1 MKISNYYLLALLLF
15 TSWVQGQRMY
25 PNQKGIELQI
35 GSTATN
41 PINSNY
47 YAQLALI
54 INKSRGSYQIWA
66 LEYTHQSQV
75 YNRQKIPLQTYITEG
90 GYGFILWSNSK
101 KSILLNTAITALIG
115 YEQINRGVHILAD
128 GAQIINQDR
137 FIYGMGGRIRLETYL
152 SDRFILLFQSQIKA
166 IFETDWQH
174 FRPAT
179 GLGFRFTL

>member
-1 MKISNYYLLALLLF
+1 MALYYG
-15 TSWVQGQRMY
+15 V
-25 PNQKGIELQI
+25 
-35 GSTATN
+35 
-41 PINSNY
+41 
-47 YAQLALI
+47 
-54 INKSRGSYQIWA
+54 
-66 LEYTHQSQV
+66 
-75 YNRQKIPLQTYITEG
+75 
-90 GYGFILWSNSK
+90 ILK
-101 KSILLNTAITALIG
+101 KVSLLNTAITALIG

-137 FIYGMGGRIRLETYL
+137 FIYGGGRIRLETYL